1 MAEWGDEVWQD
12 DEEVRVLHG
21 ELSETWKSF
30 DDCTGPWKFPAGLMS
45 YLQEQGFRCPTPIQT
60 YAWPVLCKGADCIG
74 VAKTGSG
81 KTLGY
86 LLPGYIKVKRH
97 EAQERSYDRGPG
109 MLLLAPTR
117 ELCQQ
122 IYEESE
128 KFGKPADVVTACVYG
143 GAPQQPQ
150 LQALRY
156 KPQCV
161 AATPG
166 RLNDFLKRGMLDLEL
181 CDYLVLDEADRMLD
195 MGFEPQIKETAQWL
209 PSDRQTALFTATW
222 PSEVQDLAWSLTKDP
237 VHIQVGTTDAQT
249 ANADI
254 RQHIVTVHSE
264 QDKITFLEE
273 KFFKMLQEKEG
284 SGLIFTKT
292 KKTAAWL
299 YDTLGKN
306 GAPIVCL
313 HGDMDQTQRDWSLKN
328 FKEGK
333 ARVLVATDVAQRG
346 LDIRNVQIVVNY
358 DAPANIQDYVHRIGR
373 TGRAGEKGDSYTC
386 LFASDWHL
394 ASQIIKVFKKTGQEV
409 PKDLTDIAEGNAGY
423 GGSSTLDGTWGGKY
437 GDSAWDDSKS
447 WDNKYPESTSYESY
461 ETDSQEKGAQEEA
474 QSGEATG
481 YTNHW

>member
-1 MAEWGDEVWQD
+1 
-12 DEEVRVLHG
+12 
-21 ELSETWKSF
+21 
-30 DDCTGPWKFPAGLMS
+30 
-45 YLQEQGFRCPTPIQT
+45 
-60 YAWPVLCKGADCIG
+60 
-74 VAKTGSG
+74 
-81 KTLGY
+81 
-86 LLPGYIKVKRH
+86 
-97 EAQERSYDRGPG
+97 
-109 MLLLAPTR
+109 
-117 ELCQQ
+117 
-122 IYEESE
+122 
-128 KFGKPADVVTACVYG
+128 
-143 GAPQQPQ
+143 
-150 LQALRY
+150 
-156 KPQCV
+156 
-161 AATPG
+161 
-166 RLNDFLKRGMLDLEL
+166 MLDLEL

-209 PSDRQTALFTATW
+209 PSERQTALFTATW
-222 PSEVQDLAWSLTKDP
+222 PSEVRDLAWSLTQKP

-264 QDKITFLEE
+264 QDKVTFLEE

-313 HGDMDQTQRDWSLKN
+313 HGDMDQTQRDWSLKHFN
-328 FKEGK
+328 QGK
-333 ARVLVATDVAQRG
+333 ARLLVATDVAQRG

-386 LFASDWHL
+386 LFASDWNL

-409 PKDLTDIAEGNAGY
+409 PKDLTDIAEGNTGY
-423 GGSSTLDGTWGGKY
+423 GGSSALDGTWGGKY
-437 GDSAWDDSKS
+437 ADSAWDDKSWDDKSWDHKS
-447 WDNKYPESTSYESY
+447 WDNKHADSTSYESY
-461 ETDSQEKGAQEEA
+461 ESPEAQGKGAEEEV

-481 YTNHW
+481 YTYDW